1 MKYDEELVEQ
11 VTELI
16 NLIDYQKGSVVSR
29 MIIGKEKGTVT
40 LFAFDE
46 GHGLSEHK
54 APFEALVYV
63 LDGELEITISG
74 KPYHL
79 KAGKV
84 IIMPADEPHAL
95 KAITRMKMLLI
106 MIRS

>member
-16 NLIDYQKGSVVSR
+16 SLIDYQKGSVVSR
-29 MIIGKEKGTVT
+29 TIIDKEKGTVT

-54 APFEALVYV
+54 SPYEALVYV

-74 KPYHL
+74 KPYKL
-79 KAGKV
+79 KAGEA

-95 KAITRMKMLLI
+95 KAITKLKMLLT
-106 MIRS
+106 MVRS